1 MTRHTS
7 DINSHVL
14 NISYHQISFYLK
26 ANGWIHEKTIA
37 DIDIYSLEFG
47 QSACKMLLPHDDQSE
62 DYKHRLADI
71 LLILQMT
78 QSPSLEDI
86 SWQIKKFCTDFITQE
101 QMYE

>member
-14 NISYHQISFYLK
+14 NISYPQISFYLE

-37 DIDIYSLEFG
+37 DIDIYSFEFG

-71 LLILQMT
+71 LLIPDSYTSIFLRLV
-78 QSPSLEDI
+78 PNCVPPGSLVL
-86 SWQIKKFCTDFITQE
+86 
-101 QMYE
+101 